1 MREALKVWIKNEK
14 QIEEAIINGEKI
26 EVLESDFGANEFV
39 IDFLKEAGFWNI
51 ITGMRPKIK
60 KNNGYP
66 SRIILGTLIMKEL
79 LSIGKLSGVGKIL
92 EDGKLASDI
101 GFNIEK
107 IKKAEEKDKGVIDLG
122 TLRNHLKKIP
132 QDESDRAFYG
142 HIKILRDKRWIRG
155 KEYVADAVELEV
167 PYGETFEGMGKV
179 WKKKEKRWK
188 YGYKLE
194 LLMNVTTTGRL
205 RFVGAALGP
214 INSDERTLLF
224 HIFKDIEKYLGKG
237 KAGEIIDSLT
247 LDRGYWGG
255 HFLWELK
262 HRWGVDFVTLVRDD
276 DLDFVKH
283 VEYYQR
289 GVEPTFKERWILIT
303 KRGRKEKKKIRFCG
317 INGLLL
323 RRYSKEGKEKDL
335 GKVNAVIVYDEH
347 NGRERRRIYV
357 TPLDARKDPFRIWG
371 YYKDRWTIENQ
382 GIRYLSGRWNL
393 RDLAGRSLNSIQARI
408 WTILMLYN
416 AVKILEMKYE
426 DKMEEL
432 KEKMR
437 EKGERS
443 YLSGCALIIYG
454 RDKYYG
460 IFSGV
465 EYGNLVAKRTAKI
478 TAKATAR
485 STAKEIAKELEKM
498 LVEKASKKKIIEFVK
513 RLIKLALGISIPTSI
528 SKKKI
533 AEFIK
538 KLKQE

>member
-1 MREALKVWIKNEK
+1 MRQALKVWIRNENE
-14 QIEEAIINGEKI
+14 IEEAIINGEKI
-26 EVLESDFGANEFV
+26 EVIESDFGANEFV

-51 ITGMRPKIK
+51 ITGMKPEMK
-60 KNNGYP
+60 KDNGY
-66 SRIILGTLIMKEL
+66 SSKIILGTLIMKEL
-79 LSIGKLSGVGKIL
+79 LYIGKLSGAGKIL
-92 EDGKLASDI
+92 EDGKLTSDI

-107 IKKAEEKDKGVIDLG
+107 IKKAEEKEKGVIDLG
-122 TLRNHLKKIP
+122 TLRNHLKKVP
-132 QDESDRAFYG
+132 QDESDKAFYG

-155 KEYVADAVELEV
+155 QEYVADAVELEV
-167 PYGETFEGMGKV
+167 PYGKTFEGMGKV
-179 WKKKEKRWK
+179 WKKKEKRYK

-214 INSDERTLLF
+214 INSDERALLF

-237 KAGEIIDSLT
+237 KIREIIDSLT

-262 HRWGVDFVTLVRDD
+262 HRWGVDFVTLARDD

-289 GVEPTFKERWILIT
+289 GVEPTFKERWIT
-303 KRGRKEKKKIRFCG
+303 VKRRGRKEKKKLRICG
-317 INGLLL
+317 INGLYL
-323 RRYSKEGKEKDL
+323 RRYSRQGKEKDL

-357 TPLDARKDPFRIWG
+357 TTLDAEGDPFKI
-371 YYKDRWTIENQ
+371 YKLYKDRWTIENQ

-408 WTILMLYN
+408 WTILILYN

-426 DKMEEL
+426 NKMEKL
-432 KEKMR
+432 KDKMR

-443 YLSGCALIIYG
+443 YLSGAALIVYG
-454 RDKYYG
+454 KDKYYG

-465 EYGNLVAKRTAKI
+465 EYARLTTKR
-478 TAKATAR
+478 R
-485 STAKEIAKELEKM
+485 NKEIAKELEKM
-498 LVEKASKKKIIEFVK
+498 LMEKASKKKIAKFIK
-513 RLIKLALGISIPTSI
+513 RLRK
-528 SKKKI
+528 
-533 AEFIK
+533 E
-538 KLKQE
+538 